1 MLEAEVPEIQDGL
14 ITIHK
19 IARIPGERAKIAVE
33 SYDDFKKIAP
43 LYGREKKEAS
53 YAVWENQ
60 LRGSGMSLER
70 YVEILSAADADKNSS
85 LKQAELGYA
94 LRDAIARNEMSY
106 AQAAAVWAAQGWT
119 RTFDYWNSKN

>member
-1 MLEAEVPEIQDGL
+1 
-14 ITIHK
+14 
-19 IARIPGERAKIAVE
+19 
-33 SYDDFKKIAP
+33 
-43 LYGREKKEAS
+43 
-53 YAVWENQ
+53 
-60 LRGSGMSLER
+60 MSLER